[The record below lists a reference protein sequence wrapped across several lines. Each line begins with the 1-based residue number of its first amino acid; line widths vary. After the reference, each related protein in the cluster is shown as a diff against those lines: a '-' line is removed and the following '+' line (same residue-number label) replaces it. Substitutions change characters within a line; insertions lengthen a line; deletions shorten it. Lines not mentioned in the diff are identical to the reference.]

1 MEDKE
6 EYINEAAG
14 GRKMEYGEIDKSK
27 MTVTMS
33 MLEYEFYRDAVIGRD
48 SFRNM
53 LKRANK
59 DGKAIMTDELKQTIE
74 DIFY

>member
-1 MEDKE
+1 
-6 EYINEAAG
+6 
-14 GRKMEYGEIDKSK
+14 MEYGEIDKSK